1 MKDYVLGMLTITTI
15 ILTMV
20 LIIILNTRIYF
31 DNCWQDGTCEVRTI
45 KIIDLIIDDYL
56 KK

>member
-1 MKDYVLGMLTITTI
+1 MKNYVLGMLTITTI
-15 ILTMV
+15 ILTIV
-20 LIIILNTRIYF
+20 LIIILNTKIYF